1 MAKTEK
7 LLAAMRN
14 APQNIAYDDLLAVC
28 VTFFGEPRQRG
39 TSHTVAGGPEG
50 EHPAVKWWQGQ
61 GVPGA
66 SGAQGHRQV
75 AGGAGVTNINHYA
88 YRVVW
93 SAEDG
98 AFVATVAEF
107 PSLSWL
113 HPDQAEALRGLVDLV
128 ADVVSDLEANGE
140 AVPEPI
146 SERRFSGRFNVRIPE
161 SLHRELALS
170 AAQEGVS
177 LNRLISDRL
186 ARG

>member
-1 MAKTEK
+1 MTDIK
-7 LLAAMRN
+7 
-14 APQNIAYDDLLAVC
+14 
-28 VTFFGEPRQRG
+28 
-39 TSHTVAGGPEG
+39 
-50 EHPAVKWWQGQ
+50 
-61 GVPGA
+61 
-66 SGAQGHRQV
+66 
-75 AGGAGVTNINHYA
+75 HYA

-98 AFVATVAEF
+98 EFVATVAEF

-113 HPDQAEALRGLVDLV
+113 HADQTEALRGLVGLV
-128 ADVVSDLEANGE
+128 AEVVSDLEASGE

-146 SERRFSGRFNVRIPE
+146 AQRRFSGRFNVRIPE

-186 ARG
+186 ARS